1 MENRNT
7 HTAVRQREIIN
18 SFANSDGGSS
28 SSQLTQK
35 RLDALLTL
43 NAEIA
48 DEKSL
53 FASER
58 ERMESELI
66 KNPLTTEKAFAYFG
80 LLLGT
85 FPPAAIFT
93 KAFIENGSFRA
104 DEFWIFGVLAVVNLI
119 SAVVGFFSGKLI
131 GKMVRET
138 EKISW
143 LKMLLLLPFIGM
155 LWGIMAGGAGGIVI
169 FIIGAIFGA
178 SLGAMVGSVAVP
190 TFSIFHRLLKK
201 GDLIE
206 RNQFL
211 PVAFGVVFTI
221 CAFILGL

>member
-7 HTAVRQREIIN
+7 QTITRQTNIN
-18 SFANSDGGSS
+18 SIANFDSDGGDE
-28 SSQLTQK
+28 LTQK
-35 RLDALLTL
+35 RLNALLKL
-43 NAEIA
+43 NAETA
-48 DEKSL
+48 NEKSL

-58 ERMESELI
+58 EKFESELI
-66 KNPLTTEKAFAYFG
+66 KNPITSEKAFAYFG
-80 LLLGT
+80 LILGT

-93 KAFIENGSFRA
+93 KFFIENGSFRG
-104 DEFWIFGVLAVVNLI
+104 DEFWIVGVLAVVNLI
-119 SAVVGFFSGKLI
+119 SAIVGYFSGKLI

-143 LKMLLLLPFIGM
+143 WGMLLILPFIGM
-155 LWGIMAGGAGGIVI
+155 LWGIMSGGAGGIII
-169 FIIGAIFGA
+169 FIIGALFGA
-178 SLGAMVGSVAVP
+178 YFGALVGSIALP
-190 TFSIFHRLLKK
+190 IFTIFHRLLKK

-211 PVAFGVVFTI
+211 PIAFGVTFII

>member
-7 HTAVRQREIIN
+7 QTATRQNNIN
-18 SFANSDGGSS
+18 TLENFDGGGE
-28 SSQLTQK
+28 LAEK
-35 RLDALLTL
+35 RLNTLLTL

-48 DEKSL
+48 DEKAL
-53 FASER
+53 YVSER
-58 ERMESELI
+58 EKLESEMI
-66 KNPLTTEKAFAYFG
+66 KNPLSSEKAFSYLG

-93 KAFIENGSFRA
+93 KFFIENGSLRS
-104 DEFWIFGVLAVVNLI
+104 DEFWIIGVLAIVNLI

-143 LKMLLLLPFIGM
+143 GRMLILLPFIGM
-155 LWGIMAGGAGGIVI
+155 LWGIMSGGAGGIII
-169 FIIGAIFGA
+169 FIIGALFGA
-178 SLGAMVGSVAVP
+178 YFGAIVGSIALP
-190 TFSIFHRLLKK
+190 IFTIFHRLLKK
-201 GDLIE
+201 GDFIE

-211 PVAFGVVFTI
+211 PIAFGITFVI
-221 CAFILGL
+221 CGLILGL